1 MLRETICPTMTHRPL
16 EPTTDDFRA
25 LMDRVMDLATDTLDG
40 LDASPASLNTPT
52 ATLLEAVAAPP
63 PEAPGTIG
71 PLLDLVRQAAHESYQ
86 TAGPGYL
93 AYIPGGGIVTS
104 AAAGF
109 LGTVLNRY
117 TGKVATAPALVA
129 MEESVLRWLCDLF
142 AFPATSQALLTAGGS
157 GSNLVAVVA
166 ARTRHAAGQTDR
178 ATVYVGQHA
187 HGSIAKAA
195 RTAGIAREHVR
206 TVRSGPDLRLDT
218 EHLRRLI
225 AADRA
230 AGLLPVCICAAAG
243 TTNTGTVDD
252 LHAVADVADETG
264 VWFHIDGAYG
274 GLFQLTGRGKERLA
288 GIERADS
295 VTLDPHK
302 SLFLPFGTGAVVVRA
317 RDALAQAFSEDA
329 DYMQDLDGDTDA
341 LPDFDALSPEL
352 TREFR
357 GLRLWLPL
365 HLHGVGAFRD
375 ALDEKLDLAAE
386 AHRALAAD
394 PRLEVPIQPDLTV
407 LVFRLRGGND
417 AAQVAFLDRINATQR
432 VLLSSTRIRGEV
444 WLRLAI
450 LSVRTH
456 EDRVHEALQIIAH
469 AARASALE
477 PA

>member
-1 MLRETICPTMTHRPL
+1 MLRETIRTTMTHRPL
-16 EPTTDDFRA
+16 EPTTTDFRA
-25 LMDRVMDLATDTLDG
+25 LMDRVMDVATNTLDG
-40 LDASPASLNTPT
+40 LDASPASLNTPGV
-52 ATLLEAVAAPP
+52 ALLGAVSAAP
-63 PEAPGTIG
+63 PEAPGTIE
-71 PLLDLVRQAAHESYQ
+71 PLLELVRAAAHESYQ

-109 LGTVLNRY
+109 LGTILNRY
-117 TGKVATAPALVA
+117 TGKAATAPALVA

-142 AFPATSQALLTAGGS
+142 GFPPTAQALLTAGGS

-195 RTAGIAREHVR
+195 RTAGISREHVR

-218 EHLRRLI
+218 DHLRQLI

-252 LHAVADVADETG
+252 LNAVADVAQETG
-264 VWFHIDGAYG
+264 VWFHVDGAYG
-274 GLFQLTGRGKERLA
+274 GLFQLTGRGRERLA

-295 VTLDPHK
+295 ITLDPHK
-302 SLFLPFGTGAVVVRA
+302 SLFLPFGTGAVVVRD
-317 RDALAQAFSEDA
+317 RDALRQAFSEDA
-329 DYMQDLDGDTDA
+329 DYMQDLDGDDA
-341 LPDFDALSPEL
+341 LPDFDTLSPEL

-375 ALDEKLDLAAE
+375 ALDEKLDLATE
-386 AHRALAAD
+386 AYHALAAD
-394 PRLEVPIQPDLTV
+394 PRLEVPVAPDLTV

-417 AAQVAFLDRINATQR
+417 AAQIAFLDRINATQR
-432 VLLSSTRIRGEV
+432 VLLSSTRLRGEV

-456 EDRVHEALQIIAH
+456 EERVREALQIIAH